1 LETLR
6 VEFTKSELMR
16 FISHLDLLRLFQRA
30 LRRSGI
36 PIDFS
41 KGFNPH
47 PLIYFDRA
55 IKLGVESESEW
66 AEFVLREEIDPAQ
79 FKVELQANLPKG
91 IEIREVIK

>member
-1 LETLR
+1 
-6 VEFTKSELMR
+6 MR

-55 IKLGVESESEW
+55 LKLGVESESEW

-79 FKVELQANLPKG
+79 FKSELQANLPKG
-91 IEIREVIK
+91 IEILYVGRASRLSK